1 MGKTYTALNDKLIK
15 FIKAQKMFFVATAPL
30 TESGHVNVSPKGY
43 DSFKIIDES
52 TVAYLDYG
60 GSGIE
65 THAHVVENGRITI
78 MFCAYEGKA
87 NIVRLYGQGSVCAF
101 HDDGFAE
108 KLKWFP
114 DFDRARA
121 IITIKLSRVMDSC
134 GYGVPFYEFKGERD
148 QLKRSHTFKSVEDW
162 HEYRYERNPES
173 LDGLP
178 GLVRP
183 KK

>member
-1 MGKTYTALNDKLIK
+1 MGKTYSELNDKLTR

-30 TESGHVNVSPKGY
+30 AQDGHLNVSPKGY
-43 DSFKIIDES
+43 DSFKIIDAN

-65 THAHVVENGRITI
+65 THAHVVENGRITL
-78 MFCAYEGKA
+78 MFCAFEGKA

-101 HDDGFAE
+101 HDEGFAE
-108 KLKWFP
+108 KLAWFP
-114 DFDRARA
+114 EFDRARA
-121 IITIKLSRVMDSC
+121 IITVNLSRVSDSC
-134 GYGVPFYEFKGERD
+134 GYSIPFYEFQGERD
-148 QLKRSHTFKSVEDW
+148 QLKRSHEFKNLEDW
-162 HEYRYERNPES
+162 KEYRYDRNPES

-183 KK
+183 E